1 MSKTAVHFGGGAL
14 GRGLVVPFLEEAG
27 FEVVV
32 VDIDKNL
39 LKALND
45 NDGYTLNV
53 TDVPEKTRKIHVKAA
68 VDFDASNETLK
79 TYLKEA
85 EVITTSVRKENLGYV
100 ADILIKILDE
110 NDKKLILCAEN
121 VERSGEYFKK
131 ILKEKTEKEYKGF
144 LIPDTVVDR
153 ICASKWPES
162 LELLTED
169 FGEFGFEK
177 IAGTTAMGPIEA
189 FDDLERA
196 FVRKR
201 LLVNTYCDACCFL
214 GKSKG
219 DRFLS
224 EAVVDEAVQEELK
237 DYFDTFETVLKKK
250 YLYTAEEMRQWKQL
264 YQKRLSNPKIRRDLD
279 TVARGLWNKLG
290 YSERFLLPIIQ
301 LMELGESIEKPM
313 KALCHMIIECEGK
326 DNVKEKLQELWSVN
340 ETGKQIYQC
349 AEKYI

>member
-1 MSKTAVHFGGGAL
+1 MSKIAVHFGGGAL

-27 FEVVV
+27 FEVIV

-45 NDGYTLNV
+45 NDGYILNV
-53 TDVPEKTRKIHVKAA
+53 TDVPEKTRKIHIKAA
-68 VDFDASNETLK
+68 VDFDASNKILK
-79 TYLKEA
+79 EYLKKA
-85 EVITTSVRKENLGYV
+85 QVITTSVRKENLGYV
-100 ADILIKILDE
+100 ADILVKILDE
-110 NDKKLILCAEN
+110 DDEKLILCAEN
-121 VERSGEYFKK
+121 IERSGKYFKQ
-131 ILKEKTEKEYKGF
+131 ILEKKTEKHYDNF
-144 LIPDTVVDR
+144 YIPDTVVDR
-153 ICASKWPES
+153 ICASKWPI
-162 LELLTED
+162 
-169 FGEFGFEK
+169 K
-177 IAGTTAMGPIEA
+177 A

-219 DRFLS
+219 DQYLS
-224 EAVVDEAVQEELK
+224 EAVVNERVQSELK
-237 DYFDTFETVLKKK
+237 DYFDTFEQVLEEN
-250 YLYTAEEMRQWKQL
+250 YLYTTEEIRQWKQL

-301 LMELGESIEKPM
+301 LIELGNSIEEPM

-326 DNVKEKLQELWSVN
+326 ENTKEKLQQLWSVN
-340 ETGKQIYQC
+340 EIGQQIYQC